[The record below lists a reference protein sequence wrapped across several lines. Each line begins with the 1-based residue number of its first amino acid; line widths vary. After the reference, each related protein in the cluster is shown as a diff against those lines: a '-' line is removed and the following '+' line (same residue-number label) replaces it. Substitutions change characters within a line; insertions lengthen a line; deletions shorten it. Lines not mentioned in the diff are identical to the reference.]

1 MEIALIVLTSAVLGA
16 FFVGFFFLGY
26 YLGSKNTE
34 KSKDGLKVTENNK
47 DFVKDMALW
56 RSFNGFNS

>member
-1 MEIALIVLTSAVLGA
+1 MIKKRTLGVKFLA
-16 FFVGFFFLGY
+16 FFIGFFFLGY

-34 KSKDGLKVTENNK
+34 KNKDGLKVTENNK

>member
-26 YLGSKNTE
+26 YFGSKNTE
-34 KSKDGLKVTENNK
+34 KNKDSLKVTENNK

>member
-26 YLGSKNTE
+26 YLGSK
-34 KSKDGLKVTENNK
+34 KSKENQDGLVVTDNNK
-47 DFVKDMALW
+47 EYVKDMALW
-56 RSFNGFNS
+56 RQFNGFNG

>member
-1 MEIALIVLTSAVLGA
+1 MEIALIVLTSAVLGV

-47 DFVKDMALW
+47 EFVKYMALW

>member
-34 KSKDGLKVTENNK
+34 KNKDGLKVTENNK
-47 DFVKDMALW
+47 DFVKDMALLE
-56 RSFNGFNS
+56 SFNGFNS

>member
-16 FFVGFFFLGY
+16 FFVVFFFLGY

-47 DFVKDMALW
+47 EYVKDMALW
-56 RSFNGFNS
+56 RQFNGFNG